1 MKLIVGLGNP
11 GKEYRNTRHNVG
23 FMIVDHYLNKV
34 TWKEKFEGLYCEKII
49 NDEKIVFLKPQTFMN
64 LSGISV
70 KKALDYY
77 KLNIEDILIIQD
89 DLDIELGHY
98 KLKRNSSS
106 GGHNGIN
113 SIISSLNTD
122 SFLRLKIGISK
133 TRLISTTDYVIGKF
147 SSTEIEILNSLMDEF
162 DDVITSFINNGI
174 EKTIQIYNKK

>member
-23 FMIVDHYLNKV
+23 FMVVDQYLNKV

-70 KKALDYY
+70 KKAVDYY

-113 SIISSLNTD
+113 SIILSLNTD

-147 SSTEIEILNSLMDEF
+147 SSTEIETLNSLMDEF